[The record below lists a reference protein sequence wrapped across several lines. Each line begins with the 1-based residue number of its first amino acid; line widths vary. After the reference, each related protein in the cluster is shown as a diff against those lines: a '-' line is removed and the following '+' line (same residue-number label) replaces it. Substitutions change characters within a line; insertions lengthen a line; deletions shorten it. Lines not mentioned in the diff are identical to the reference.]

1 MKFPSLSRVLLPFV
15 FVTAGVGSVAH
26 ADSLRVSDNKRFL
39 AHENGTPF
47 FYLADTAWE
56 LLHRLDRTETEIY
69 LQDRADKGFTVI
81 QTVALAE
88 LDGLRVPNAFG
99 EVPFIDLDPTKPN
112 EAYWEHVDWVVDR
125 ANELGLFVG
134 LLPTWGD
141 KWNLKWGVGPEI
153 FTPTNARAYG
163 EWIARRYADKSV
175 IWILGGDRP
184 LETLEHWKII
194 QAMAEGVDA
203 GDGGRGL
210 ITYHPGG
217 NQDFVTDL
225 HKEPWLDF
233 TMIQS
238 GHGETGL
245 RNYQRIAELYAL
257 PPTKPVMD
265 GEPCYEAHP
274 VMGPSWR
281 WSNGFRYTDFHARRA
296 AYWNVFSGAC
306 GHTYGAHGIWQMYD
320 EARWPENN
328 PENYWHEEI
337 HLAGSGQLTNLRK
350 LIESRPHLTRIPAP
364 EMVVVQPEN
373 PIEHI
378 VAARDA
384 EGSCA
389 FVYSPM
395 KNEIELDLTVL
406 FAGQIRASWFDPR
419 TGDAEV
425 IGEFAPSANV
435 VFKTPDT
442 GPDWVLI
449 LDDSSRNYPL
459 P

>member
-1 MKFPSLSRVLLPFV
+1 MKATPSSPVLFLSFFV
-15 FVTAGVGSVAH
+15 AAIHGLVAH
-26 ADSLRVSDNKRFL
+26 ADDLRVSDNKRFI
-39 AHENGTPF
+39 AYEDGAPF

-56 LLHRLDRTETEIY
+56 LLHRLDREETETY
-69 LQDRADKGFTVI
+69 LQNRDDKGFTVI

-99 EVPFIDLDPTKPN
+99 ELPFIDLDPAKPN
-112 EAYWEHVDWVVDR
+112 EAYWRHVDWVVDR

-141 KWNLKWGVGPEI
+141 KWNQKWGVGPEI

-163 EWIARRYADKSV
+163 EWIARRYADKNV

-194 QAMAEGVDA
+194 QAMAEGVNV

-217 NQDFVTDL
+217 NQNFVTTL

-245 RNYQRIAELYAL
+245 KNYQRIEELYSL

-265 GEPCYEAHP
+265 AEPCYEAHP

-306 GHTYGAHGIWQMYD
+306 GHTYGASAVWQMYD
-320 EARWPENN
+320 AGRHPENH
-328 PENYWHEEI
+328 PADYWHEEI
-337 HLAGSGQLTNLRK
+337 HLPGSGQLATLRK
-350 LIESRPHLTRIPAP
+350 LVESRPYLARIPAA
-364 EMVVVQPEN
+364 EMIVAQPDD
-373 PIEHI
+373 PIEYI
-378 VAARDA
+378 VATRDA
-384 EGSCA
+384 EGSYA

-395 KNEIELDLTVL
+395 KNEIEIDLTAL
-406 FAGQIRASWFDPR
+406 SAGHIRAAWFDPR
-419 TGDAEV
+419 TGDVEV
-425 IGEFAPSANV
+425 IGEFAPSANA
-435 VFKTPDT
+435 VFKTPET

-449 LDDSSRNYPL
+449 LDDLSRNYPL